1 MSLMNLATS
10 LGGTLATTIM
20 LNIFNNV
27 LGSSGISFNSVS
39 SNSFTEITSLPA
51 AEQDFFRE
59 KSKRGIVLAFW
70 AITAFMWLG
79 VVAAVG
85 LGNVRIGKGE
95 EGDRITGKGSFGG
108 SWCAGKVERRFL
120 RRVGE

>member
-108 SWCAGKVERRFL
+108 SLVRRKG
-120 RRVGE
+120 GEEFFEESG